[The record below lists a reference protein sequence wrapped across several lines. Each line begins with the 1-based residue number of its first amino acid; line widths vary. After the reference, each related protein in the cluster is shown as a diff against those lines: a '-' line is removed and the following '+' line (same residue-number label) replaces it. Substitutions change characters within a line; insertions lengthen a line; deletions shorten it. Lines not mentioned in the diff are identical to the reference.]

1 MGTILLVDDDPIQNM
16 LTTRLIQFNGVQNEI
31 LSYTDPLKAL
41 EYLRMNVGEFQ
52 CIFLDLNMPELN
64 GWEFLDRC
72 QDYLEI
78 PVFILTSSLSI
89 VDQNK
94 AEEYHQVKEFISK
107 PLSNE
112 KVEYL
117 KLNYF
122 SKGADHH

>member
-1 MGTILLVDDDPIQNM
+1 MGIILLVDDDSIQNM
-16 LTTRLIQFNGVQNEI
+16 LTSRLIQFNGVNNEI
-31 LSYTDPLKAL
+31 ISYTDPLQAL
-41 EYLRMNVGEFQ
+41 DYLRRHMEEIQ

-72 QDYLEI
+72 QDFLDL

-94 AEEYHQVKEFISK
+94 SQDYPQVKEFISK

-112 KVEYL
+112 RMEYL
-117 KLNYF
+117 KQQYF
-122 SKGADHH
+122 VQNSDH